1 MSSSDKCVDLGLFVK
16 GCPLPT
22 SQTDSVYKNAIDDV
36 KDMDLSD
43 EASFKD
49 ALKMLS
55 EMKPST
61 AFKELRSK
69 QVGGR
74 RKRLLRKAMRGG
86 QSKVM
91 CHLKAIGIIT
101 ALGGSAAASGYTLFY
116 PAIAASIPKPC
127 EGLADQ
133 ATGWLMGTFVDP
145 SYGCDARQRFF
156 DRMIQDILKNFTA
169 VTGVGLLATLKLGG
183 SAAKRGYKQLLHILC
198 PEQFPKISPEE
209 FQGMA
214 RQEAQASREIAE
226 PASPPRSRREEE
238 EEYFTRAQ
246 SPEPAPY
253 FESDYDEEYGERYR
267 EQPPVEEPVPVPS
280 RRTRRRRGGKRV
292 SKKSHS
298 RKVAVARSQR
308 KSQRKHMKKAG
319 RRVMKHSRK
328 MRR

>member
-1 MSSSDKCVDLGLFVK
+1 MSSGDKCVDLGLFVK

-22 SQTDSVYKNAIDDV
+22 SQTDSIYKNAIEDV
-36 KDMDLSD
+36 KDMNLSD

-55 EMKPST
+55 EMKPSL

-101 ALGGSAAASGYTLFY
+101 ALGGSAAVSGYTLFY

-127 EGLADQ
+127 EGIADQ

-145 SYGCDARQRFF
+145 SYGCDARQRIF
-156 DRMIQDILKNFTA
+156 DRMIQDILKNFTT

-209 FQGMA
+209 FQEVA
-214 RQEAQASREIAE
+214 RQAQQSRDMVE
-226 PASPPRSRREEE
+226 PASPPRSRRGEE

-267 EQPPVEEPVPVPS
+267 EEPVDEPVPVPS
-280 RRTRRRRGGKRV
+280 RRTRRKRGGKRA

-298 RKVAVARSQR
+298 RKVAHAQR

-319 RRVMKHSRK
+319 RRAVKHSRK